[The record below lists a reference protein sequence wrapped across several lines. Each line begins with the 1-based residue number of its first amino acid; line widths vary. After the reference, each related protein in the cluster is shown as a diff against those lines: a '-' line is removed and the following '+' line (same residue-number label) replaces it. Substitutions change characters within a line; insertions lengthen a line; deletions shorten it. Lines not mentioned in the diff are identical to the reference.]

1 MSRLDSAGLNVFV
14 TYSCITSIR
23 DLLRRPTDSER
34 VGSKAPSRFEFPF
47 ACKEWVRPR
56 PPLSNTHLAFARRQ
70 MGNLPFAAYPFA
82 RERTHSITGRT
93 RRDGADREKCVLPS
107 PSSHK
112 ATLVNQPEMLITE
125 EGGRADGQRREGGWR
140 KGRRTIDRGR
150 ERASE
155 REVLCR
161 PAAFCNSDLCGRVEP
176 IGQILLVPCTRAS
189 LARRW
194 SSVRL

>member
-1 MSRLDSAGLNVFV
+1 MQRMGATAAAAAFKHPFGFRTSPDGQSA
-14 TYSCITSIR
+14 
-23 DLLRRPTDSER
+23 
-34 VGSKAPSRFEFPF
+34 
-47 ACKEWVRPR
+47 VRC
-56 PPLSNTHLAFARRQ
+56 
-70 MGNLPFAAYPFA
+70 LPFRA
-82 RERTHSITGRT
+82 RTHSITGRP

-125 EGGRADGQRREGGWR
+125 EGGRAEERAKEGGWR
-140 KGRRTIDRGR
+140 KGRRTIDRSR

-161 PAAFCNSDLCGRVEP
+161 PAAFCNSDLCGRRN
-176 IGQILLVPCTRAS
+176 GQILLVLCTRAS